1 MRTVLLRP
9 AFGSYHYFNYITAST
24 AFWVQRALCIIGYL
38 EQQLYPPVCLAYR
51 ANYIS
56 HLAVLRYNFNGEP
69 SYLKGVV
76 NTQDANVG
84 KYPPLCRSKALSA
97 LPAVVPPCVFSI
109 IVIPVR
115 ITGLVDFSYLC
126 FIALVFTAICV
137 ARC

>member
-1 MRTVLLRP
+1 MSV
-9 AFGSYHYFNYITAST
+9 G
-24 AFWVQRALCIIGYL
+24 
-38 EQQLYPPVCLAYR
+38 LAYR
-51 ANYIS
+51 AYHIF
-56 HLAVLRYNFNGEP
+56 HFVVLRYNFSGEP

-97 LPAVVPPCVFSI
+97 LPAVVPPCVFGI
-109 IVIPVR
+109 IVVPVC